1 MSQPSDSSPKKLW
14 DKGTASNSLM
24 ERFTIGQDPHWDV
37 YLAPFDILGSLAHIR
52 MLEKIGL
59 LSPEE
64 RVPLSQTLQNLYP
77 QAQEGLLQ
85 LEPGV
90 EDIHSQVELLLT
102 RELGDV
108 GKKIHAGR
116 SRNDQV
122 LLDLKLYFRHEI
134 RQLTM
139 EIRQLFDTLIGLG
152 QKYQDLLMP
161 GYTHTQVAMPSSFG
175 LWFGAYA
182 ESLSDDLW
190 HLQRAYEIL
199 NQNPLGSAAGYGSS
213 FALDRLY
220 TTELLGFPAANV
232 NVVYAQMGRGKVEL
246 ILSQSLAVL
255 ANTLNK
261 LASDSITYLNQNYGF
276 FTLAET
282 WTTGSSI
289 MPHKKNPDAFEL
301 IRARSSR
308 LMALPQETQML
319 IHNLGSGYHRDFQLL
334 KEHLFPAFAELRDCL
349 EISRMMLSDLKV
361 NPHLMED
368 PRYQY
373 LFSVEVVNQLVQG
386 GMPFRE
392 AYRKV
397 AQDIEAGRYADPKTV
412 NHSHLGSIGQP
423 GWEIIQQKMD
433 RVEQSYRFE
442 IIDEAYQ
449 ELLHDP
455 QQD

>member
-1 MSQPSDSSPKKLW
+1 MSPSSEPSPKKLW
-14 DKGTASNSLM
+14 DKGIQTNSLM
-24 ERFTIGQDPHWDV
+24 ERFTIGQDPHWDL

-59 LSPEE
+59 LSTEE
-64 RVPLSQTLQNLYP
+64 RIPLTKTLQHLYP
-77 QAQEGLLQ
+77 QAQEGLLS

-102 RELGDV
+102 RELGDL

-134 RQLTM
+134 RSLTG
-139 EIRQLFDTLIGLG
+139 EIRQLFDTLLDLG
-152 QKYQDLLMP
+152 QQHQGLLMP

-175 LWFGAYA
+175 LWFGAFA

-199 NQNPLGSAAGYGSS
+199 NQNPLGSAAGFGSS
-213 FALDRLY
+213 FPLDRLF
-220 TTELLGFPAANV
+220 TTQLLGFPAANV

-246 ILSQSLAVL
+246 ILSQSLAII

-261 LASDSITYLNQNYGF
+261 LAADSITYLNQNYGF
-276 FTLAET
+276 FTLADT

-308 LMALPQETQML
+308 LMALPQETQLL

-349 EISRMMLSDLKV
+349 KIARLMLQDLEV
-361 NPHLMED
+361 NPALMD
-368 PRYQY
+368 DSRYQY
-373 LFSVEVVNQLVQG
+373 LFSVEVVNQLVQE

-397 AQDIEAGRYADPKTV
+397 AQDIAQNSYTDPKMV
-412 NHSHLGSIGQP
+412 DHSHLGSIGNP
-423 GWEIIQQKMD
+423 AWELIRQKMD
-433 RVEQSYRFE
+433 HVEQTYHFE
-442 IIDEAYQ
+442 RIEQAYQ
-449 ELLHDP
+449 DLLQDP
-455 QQD
+455 QIA